1 MKKALVI
8 YQSKN
13 GTTKKFG
20 KEIADYLVSKG
31 IMNRTLSVED
41 AEKTDLHSYDY
52 IFLGCWTKG
61 LMIIA
66 QHPDKIW
73 QQYVKTLNLPSDIK
87 IGLFTTYK
95 IATGSMFSRMGKCLP
110 ADRGKNVLKLKS
122 KNGELPD
129 AAFPAL
135 ESFINQDNN

>member
-41 AEKTDLHSYDY
+41 AEKTELHSYDY

-66 QHPDKIW
+66 QHPDNIW
-73 QQYVKTLNLPSDIK
+73 QQYVKNLNFPSDIK
-87 IGLFTTYK
+87 IGLFTSYK
-95 IATGSMFSRMGKCLP
+95 IATGSMFSRMAKCLP
-110 ADRGKNVLKLKS
+110 EDSRKNILELKS
-122 KNGELPD
+122 KNGDLPD
-129 AAFPAL
+129 IAFPAL
-135 ESFINQDNN
+135 ESFIDQDNH